1 MLTPEQLDE
10 LEAFDGGEA
19 RVLSVYLDLDP
30 ARQVRRSYL
39 TVFADL
45 VKEVREKLTE
55 PARAE
60 LSGEVLGKHD
70 QGGLSQARYQR
81 HHEAHVLWHLKRV
94 AQRLGDLLRRRRF
107 ARLILA
113 GPEEPTSELRR
124 LLPRVLASR
133 VVAVIPA
140 EVFAEQGEILEK
152 AREVEGRI
160 EREAEERLL
169 KELLDLGGPGGKSTL
184 GVRPKLDALWA
195 DMVQT
200 LVLAHDVHGSGSEC
214 TNCGRL
220 EPVTRDACPTCGKTM
235 QPLHDG
241 RPPSVRGP

>member
-1 MLTPEQLDE
+1 MRPFKD
-10 LEAFDGGEA
+10 F
-19 RVLSVYLDLDP
+19 
-30 ARQVRRSYL
+30 
-39 TVFADL
+39 
-45 VKEVREKLTE
+45 
-55 PARAE
+55 
-60 LSGEVLGKHD
+60 VLGKHD
-70 QGGLSQARYQR
+70 QGGLSQARHQR
-81 HHEAHVLWHLKRV
+81 HHKAHVHWHLKWV

-140 EVFAEQGEILEK
+140 EMFAEQGEILEK
-152 AREVEGRI
+152 AREVERRI
-160 EREAEERLL
+160 ERKAEERLL
-169 KELLDLGGPGGKSTL
+169 RELLDLAGPGGKSTL
-184 GVRPKLDALWA
+184 GVRPTLDALWA

-220 EPVTRDACPTCGKTM
+220 EPGTRDACPTCGKTM
-235 QPLHDG
+235 QPLHDLFHRAMARVREQAGSVEVMHGVAARRLMDEGEGLGALLRYRRPATQAAGGAASSEGTG
-241 RPPSVRGP
+241 R